1 METVGAERDGLTRKQ
16 AEAELRERPS
26 RSRRS
31 GGESPPPATFKTA
44 IAEWFDAMQV
54 EKGWKPSTAG
64 VYRGV
69 IERLN
74 DTFGPM
80 QLAHIEP
87 GDIVTYKTKKLKT
100 YGASIVS
107 RDLSLLH
114 SFFEWAAIAKGIHPN
129 PTDGVPHPQK
139 PRWKGSAFAGGRPQA
154 ILRGFDD
161 MQARVVFVTVVLTGI
176 RCAEMQ
182 SLKVDPRRRPDR
194 QPPPCRRFEDENR
207 GAVDR
212 APDHARRGALAV
224 APHQQLPERPPPRL
238 LLPGQRRCLPVGLV
252 QTGAS
257 AGLCGLRGGTPA
269 GVPETARPPRDQHHQ
284 RGACE
289 RARREAAGAGRAREL
304 LDDATVHRPR
314 RRRLP
319 RRSGVAEE
327 RMLGLSTGLST
338 DWQT

>member
-1 METVGAERDGLTRKQ
+1 MAK
-16 AEAELRERPS
+16 
-26 RSRRS
+26 
-31 GGESPPPATFKTA
+31 PPPATFKTA

-139 PRWKGSAFAGGRPQA
+139 PRWKGQALLPEDVQA

-182 SLKVDPRRRPDR
+182 SLRWTDVDLIDNRLRVVDSKTKTGERSIALPTMLAEGLWQWRRTSNYRSDHDR
-194 QPPPCRRFEDENR
+194 VFCFQDSGGVYRSDWFK
-207 GAVDR
+207 R
-212 APDHARRGALAV
+212 ALLRACAASGVVLPQGFRKLHDLRVTSITNGVRANEHGVKLQARAGHANFSTT
-224 APHQQLPERPPPRL
+224 
-238 LLPGQRRCLPVGLV
+238 QRYIDL
-252 QTGAS
+252 
-257 AGLCGLRGGTPA
+257 A
-269 GVPETARPPRDQHHQ
+269 GVVFHE
-284 RGACE
+284 
-289 RARREAAGAGRAREL
+289 EAEAL
-304 LDDATVHRPR
+304 
-314 RRRLP
+314 
-319 RRSGVAEE
+319 EE
-327 RMLGLSTGLST
+327 RMLGLSTASST
-338 DWQT
+338 RLAEPELISGDPEQLESTAAA